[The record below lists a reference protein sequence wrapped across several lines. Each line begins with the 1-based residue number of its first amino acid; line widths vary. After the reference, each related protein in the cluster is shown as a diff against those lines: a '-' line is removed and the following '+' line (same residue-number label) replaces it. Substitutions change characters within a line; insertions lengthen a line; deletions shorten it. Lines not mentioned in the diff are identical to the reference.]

1 MIYKQRHIEK
11 VDHFTYLGVKLVK
24 TGNLRFALKGLNE
37 QAHRAFNTLLF
48 ICKNV
53 SLVIKMKLSLFD
65 KLSVTNVIIWFGHLG
80 YI

>member
-1 MIYKQRHIEK
+1 MIYKQRNIEE

-24 TGNLRFALKGLNE
+24 TGNLRFAFE

-48 ICKNV
+48 ICKHV
-53 SLVIKMKLSLFD
+53 SLNIKMKLSLFD
-65 KLSVTNVIIWFGHLG
+65 KLSVTNVIIWFRDLG